1 MSTTKEIK
9 QKVKASSL
17 EERIA
22 HLEELRATI
31 GSIKYDMEYWLK
43 EANDAE
49 EGSTWWSTC
58 WRNYNTK
65 LWLKQRLEEIAEEA

>member
-9 QKVKASSL
+9 QKVKASSI

-22 HLEELRATI
+22 HLNELKTFI
-31 GSIKYDMEYWLK
+31 GTVEYDMEYWLN
-43 EANDAE
+43 EANSAE
-49 EGSTWWSTC
+49 ENSDWWKVC
-58 WRNYNTK
+58 WKNYNSK